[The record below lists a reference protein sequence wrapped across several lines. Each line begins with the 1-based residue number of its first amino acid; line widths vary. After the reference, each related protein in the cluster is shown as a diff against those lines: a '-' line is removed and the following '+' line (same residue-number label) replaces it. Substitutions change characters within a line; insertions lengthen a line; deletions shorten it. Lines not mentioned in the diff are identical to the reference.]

1 MRMMMTPLLSLLIA
15 LLYQPSTPA
24 ISIRYDQ
31 PAPPA
36 QDDWYNAALQHIRQ
50 QAAANNRISS
60 YDLPFANLFNDSL
73 LPGPGKAEATFG
85 ASVTSAGDLNGDGY
99 SDVVIGAP
107 IYDSL
112 EWFSN
117 EGRVYVYYGTPTGLP
132 IVPDLNL
139 EYHSNTDQGERFGS
153 SVASAGDVNG
163 DGYGDLVVG
172 AMYASDDGYNAARGQ
187 ALVYFGS
194 PTGIAYEADT
204 ILKESMGF
212 SMFGESVAG
221 AGDVNGDGYSD
232 IIVGAPGYGYMQ
244 GFPDGLKGR
253 TYIFYGSATGFSGH
267 DYVEG
272 VQYQN
277 HFGALVAGMGDVN
290 GDGYSDIA
298 VSAPDYDV
306 YANQSDGAVFVY
318 YGSATGLTL
327 TPAYMYTNTQP
338 IESTHFGRSM
348 AGGGD
353 LNGDGYTDLVVGQP
367 RYHDDMLGPNP
378 FHSIG
383 RLLIYYGSPSGLPA
397 DPVII
402 DSTARVGLALGGP
415 VGNAGDI
422 NGDGYADIV
431 VGGKDTINNVPRL
444 LIMRGSATGL
454 QDTAYYLVDS
464 LHSIAVTALAAA
476 GDIDGDGYTDIVAGD
491 ANYDAGDSLNAG
503 RAYIFHGEPDSLHN
517 VLPSVVMNHQ
527 GLTVIGFGKSMQH
540 VGDING
546 DGYSD
551 VVIGDHNFIKG
562 TTNYEGRAYVY
573 YGSINGL
580 PEVPN
585 VTLDVN
591 QALCKLGYSVSGGDV
606 NGDGYADVIVSA
618 PRYNDTQGGVFIY
631 YGSSSGLVMTPATIT
646 GAAGQHIGYAVAGA
660 GDLNGDGYGDV
671 LISAYNDIV
680 TIDTGKVFVYY
691 GSASGLSATPNHI
704 IQGTNEPDMAGF
716 GRSLASAGDVNGDGY
731 GDVIIGAHGSTD
743 GSHAREG
750 RAYIFMGSDTGLV
763 SVNPV
768 ILDNANQEL
777 AFFGI
782 SVAGAGDI
790 NADGYADVMVGAVEY
805 AGGYDEGRV
814 YIYLGST
821 GGISTTPSD
830 TLIKV
835 QPPSTLFG
843 YIIAGAGD
851 IDADGYAD
859 VLIGDPHYGGDGGIT
874 YIYKGTPTGLA
885 AVPDSLHAWQL
896 GSGIG
901 TSACSAG
908 DVNGD
913 GFTDILLGNL
923 GYETMGNV
931 YLYYGGGN
939 HTGQRNNLRLY
950 NANLT
955 TPLSAANVPEGTIGA
970 GLLVRSSQGLQKA
983 RLVWETRTTGNPFSG
998 NPVTNSTAYTGRQS
1012 TFTNIGLTGTELKSQ
1027 ITKTG
1032 KATLL
1037 RARVEYSPTTS
1048 LTGQRFGPWRYPL
1061 TVGRSQGIL
1070 LPLDILT
1077 FTGVKQQKTVLIR
1090 WTVASYEEG
1099 AQFTLERSSNG
1110 RDYTP
1115 LYTTPAL
1122 PNVTQYQW
1130 RDEYPMRGK
1139 NYFRLVAVDRDRKK
1153 YSKTALVVFDETRD
1167 WLVFPNPV
1175 RAGQPLTV
1183 QLPGITGI
1191 VTAKLATSDGR
1202 IIQQKQYT
1210 ATNGQIQLSTQR
1222 LPAGQYTLSLTT
1234 GGSTA
1239 TRTVLVTQ

>member
-1 MRMMMTPLLSLLIA
+1 MMMPPLLSLLIA
-15 LLYQPSTPA
+15 LLYQPSTP
-24 ISIRYDQ
+24 SM
-31 PAPPA
+31 
-36 QDDWYNAALQHIRQ
+36 
-50 QAAANNRISS
+50 
-60 YDLPFANLFNDSL
+60 PFADLLTDSV
-73 LPGPGKAEATFG
+73 LPGPGRAEAEFG
-85 ASVTSAGDLNGDGY
+85 ASVTGAGDLNGDGY

-107 IYDSL
+107 MYDSTDNDL
-112 EWFSN
+112 FRN
-117 EGRVYVYYGTPTGLP
+117 EGRVYVYYGTAAGLP
-132 IVPDLNL
+132 VEPDLKL
-139 EYHSNTDQGERFGS
+139 EYHCNTDGGERFGA
-153 SVASAGDVNG
+153 SVAGAGDING
-163 DGYGDLVVG
+163 DGYGDLVIG
-172 AMYASDDGYNAARGQ
+172 ASYASDDGYNAARGQ

-194 PTGIAYEADT
+194 ATGIAAEADT

-212 SMFGESVAG
+212 ALYGESVAG
-221 AGDVNGDGYSD
+221 AGDINGDGYSD
-232 IIVGAPGYGYMQ
+232 IIVGAPGYGYLTPY
-244 GFPDGLKGR
+244 PDGLRGR
-253 TYIFYGSATGFSGH
+253 VYIHYGSATGISATDF
-267 DYVEG
+267 VEG
-272 VQYQN
+272 DQYYTQ
-277 HFGALVAGMGDVN
+277 FGQYVTGMGDVN
-290 GDGYSDIA
+290 GDGYTDIA
-298 VSAPDYDV
+298 VSAPNYHI
-306 YANQSDGAVFVY
+306 YFPNADGAVFIY
-318 YGSATGLTL
+318 YGSATGLIL
-327 TPAYMYTNTQP
+327 TPANIYTNAQP
-338 IESTHFGRSM
+338 IAATGFSRWM

-353 LNGDGYTDLVVGQP
+353 LNGDGYTDLVISQP
-367 RYHDDMLGPNP
+367 NYYDDMLGPNP
-378 FHSIG
+378 SHTIS
-383 RLLIYYGSPSGLPA
+383 RLLLYYGSPSGLPTT
-397 DPVII
+397 PVII
-402 DSTARVGLALGGP
+402 DSTARVGLALSVP
-415 VGNAGDI
+415 IAHAGDV

-431 VGGKDTINNVPRL
+431 VAGADTTTHVSRL
-444 LIMRGSATGL
+444 LLLHGSATGL
-454 QDTAYYLVDS
+454 TDTAFYLVDS
-464 LHSIAVTALAAA
+464 LYSLPVSVLVAA
-476 GDIDGDGYTDIVAGD
+476 GDVDGDGYADIIGGD
-491 ANYDAGDSLNAG
+491 PGYAAGDSVYAG

-517 VLPSVVMNHQ
+517 VLPSVVINHQ
-527 GLTVIGFGKSMQH
+527 GLTVIGFGKSMQYA
-540 VGDING
+540 GDING

-551 VVIGDHNFIKG
+551 VVIGDHNFIKS

-573 YGSINGL
+573 YGSANGL
-580 PEVPN
+580 PEVPD

-591 QALCKLGYSVSGGDV
+591 QPGCKLGYSVSGGDM

-618 PRYNDTQGGVFIY
+618 PLYNGTQGGVFIY

-646 GAAGQHIGYAVAGA
+646 GVSGQHIGYAVAGA

-671 LISAYNDIV
+671 LISAYNEVV

-691 GSASGLSATPNHI
+691 GSASGLPATPDLVL
-704 IQGTNEPDMAGF
+704 QGTNEPEMAGF

-731 GDVIIGAHGSTD
+731 GDVIIGAYMSTD
-743 GSHAREG
+743 GSHVREG
-750 RAYIFMGSDTGLV
+750 RAYIFMGSGTGLV
-763 SVNPV
+763 ATTPV
-768 ILDNANQEL
+768 ILDNANEDNAL
-777 AFFGI
+777 FGYA
-782 SVAGAGDI
+782 VAGAGDI
-790 NADGYADVMVGAVEY
+790 NADGYADVLVGAAEY
-805 AGGYDEGRV
+805 TGASDKGQV
-814 YIYLGST
+814 FVYLGT
-821 GGISTTPSD
+821 AGGISTTASD
-830 TLIKV
+830 TLTKI
-835 QPPSTLFG
+835 QQPSTLFG
-843 YIIAGAGD
+843 FVVAGAGD
-851 IDADGYAD
+851 INADGYAD

-923 GYETMGNV
+923 DYQTMGNV

-939 HTGQRNNLRLY
+939 HTGRRNNLRLY

-983 RLVWETRTTGNPFSG
+983 RLVWETRATGNPFSG
-998 NPVTNSTAYTGRQS
+998 NPVTNSTAWTGRQA

-1032 KATLL
+1032 KSTLL

-1061 TVGRSQGIL
+1061 TIGRSEGVL

-1130 RDEYPMRGK
+1130 RDEHPLRGK

-1191 VTAKLATSDGR
+1191 VTAKLITGEGR
-1202 IIQQKQYT
+1202 IIQQKQYS
-1210 ATNGQIQLSTQR
+1210 ATNGLIQLSTVH
-1222 LPAGQYTLSLTT
+1222 LPAGQYSLSLTIE
-1234 GGSTA
+1234 GGTV
-1239 TRTVLVTQ
+1239 TRAVVVVK

>member
-1 MRMMMTPLLSLLIA
+1 MMMTPLLSLLIA
-15 LLYQPSTPA
+15 LLYQPSTPIA
-24 ISIRYDQ
+24 IRYDQ
-31 PAPPA
+31 PAAPA
-36 QDDWYNAALQHIRQ
+36 PAGWYTAALQHIRQ

-60 YDLPFANLFNDSL
+60 YELPFADLFNDSV
-73 LPGPGKAEATFG
+73 LPGPGRAEAQFG
-85 ASVTSAGDLNGDGY
+85 ASVSGVGDLNGDGY

-107 IYDSL
+107 MYDSL
-112 EWFSN
+112 DMFSN
-117 EGRVYVYYGTPTGLP
+117 EGRAYVYYGTATGLP
-132 IVPDLNL
+132 VVPDLKL
-139 EYHSNTDQGERFGS
+139 EYHSNTDQGERFGI
-153 SVASAGDVNG
+153 SVAGAGDVNG
-163 DGYGDLVVG
+163 DGYGDLVIG
-172 AMYASDDGYNAARGQ
+172 ASYASDDGYNAARGQ

-194 PTGIAYEADT
+194 STGIAPEADT

-212 SMFGESVAG
+212 AMYGESVAG
-221 AGDVNGDGYSD
+221 AGDINGDGYSD
-232 IIVGAPGYGYMQ
+232 IIVGAPGYGYLTPY
-244 GFPDGLKGR
+244 PDGLKGR
-253 TYIFYGSATGFSGH
+253 VYIYYGSATGFAGS

-272 VQYQN
+272 EQYQN
-277 HFGALVAGMGDVN
+277 YFGQLVAGMGDVN

-298 VSAPDYDV
+298 ISAPNYHV
-306 YANQSDGAVFVY
+306 FAPNADGAVFIY

-327 TPAYMYTNTQP
+327 TPAHVYTNAQP
-338 IESTHFGRSM
+338 IASTGFSQSI

-353 LNGDGYTDLVVGQP
+353 FNGDGYTDLVLGQP
-367 RYHDDMLGPNP
+367 QYHDDMFGPDP
-378 FHSIG
+378 FHTIG
-383 RLLIYYGSPSGLPA
+383 RLLLYYGSPSGLPA
-397 DPVII
+397 TPVII
-402 DSTARVGLALGGP
+402 DSTARVGLALGAP
-415 VGNAGDI
+415 IAHAGDV

-431 VGGKDTINNVPRL
+431 VSGIDTIAHVPRL
-444 LIMRGSATGL
+444 LLMHGAATGL

-476 GDIDGDGYTDIVAGD
+476 GDIDGDGYTDIIAGD
-491 ANYDAGDSLNAG
+491 RDYDAGDSLNAG
-503 RAYIFHGEPDSLHN
+503 RAYIFHGGPDSLHN
-517 VLPSVVMNHQ
+517 VLPAVVMNHQ

-540 VGDING
+540 AGDING

-551 VVIGDHNFIKG
+551 VVIGDHNFIKS

-573 YGSINGL
+573 YGSANGL
-580 PEVPN
+580 PEVPD
-585 VTLDVN
+585 VTLDIN
-591 QALCKLGYSVSGGDV
+591 QPDCHLGYSVSGGDV

-631 YGSSSGLVMTPATIT
+631 YGSSSGLIMTPATIT
-646 GAAGQHIGYAVAGA
+646 GAPGQHIGYAVAGA

-671 LISAYNDIV
+671 LISAYNEIV

-691 GSASGLSATPNHI
+691 GSASGLPATPNHI

-750 RAYIFMGSDTGLV
+750 RAYLFMGSDTGLV
-763 SVNPV
+763 STNPV

-923 GYETMGNV
+923 GYQTMGNV

-939 HTGQRNNLRLY
+939 HTGRRNNLRLY

-955 TPLSAANVPEGTIGA
+955 TPLSAANVPEGTIGI
-970 GLLVRSSQGLQKA
+970 GLLVRSPQGLQKA
-983 RLVWETRTTGNPFSG
+983 RLVWETRSTGNAFSG
-998 NPVTNSTAYTGRQS
+998 NPVTNSTALTGRQA
-1012 TFTNIGLTGTELKSQ
+1012 TFTNIGLAGTELKSQ

-1032 KATLL
+1032 KSTLL
-1037 RARVEYSPTTS
+1037 RARVEYSLTTS

-1061 TVGRSQGIL
+1061 TIGRSEGIL

-1099 AQFTLERSSNG
+1099 AQFILERSSNG
-1110 RDYTP
+1110 RDYIP

-1122 PNVTQYQW
+1122 LNVTQYQW
-1130 RDEYPMRGK
+1130 RDEHPMRGK
-1139 NYFRLVAVDRDRKK
+1139 NYFRLVTVDRDRKK
-1153 YSKTALVVFDETRD
+1153 YSKTALVVFDETRP
-1167 WLVFPNPV
+1167 WLVYPNPV

-1183 QLPGITGI
+1183 QLPGVTGI
-1191 VTAKLATSDGR
+1191 VTAKLTTGDGR

-1210 ATNGQIQLSTQR
+1210 ATNGLIQLSTQL

-1234 GGSTA
+1234 AGSTA
-1239 TRTVLVTQ
+1239 TRAVVVVQ

>member
-15 LLYQPSTPA
+15 FLYQPATPHIA
-24 ISIRYDQ
+24 IRYDQ
-31 PAPPA
+31 SVPPA
-36 QDDWYNAALQHIRQ
+36 QTDWYSAALRHIGQ
-50 QAAANNRISS
+50 PAAVSNRISS
-60 YDLPFANLFNDSL
+60 YELPFANLFNDSV

-107 IYDSL
+107 IYDSI
-112 EWFSN
+112 EWYSN

-139 EYHSNTDQGERFGS
+139 EYHSNSDQGERFGI
-153 SVASAGDVNG
+153 SVAGAGDING

-194 PTGIAYEADT
+194 PTGIPSEADT
-204 ILKESMGF
+204 ILKEDMGF
-212 SMFGESVAG
+212 SQFGESVAG

-232 IIVGAPGYGYMQ
+232 IIVGAPGYGYSGGYPQ
-244 GFPDGLKGR
+244 GMKGR
-253 TYIFYGSATGFSGH
+253 TYVFYGSATGFSGN
-267 DYVEG
+267 DYIEG
-272 VQYQN
+272 EQYAN
-277 HFGALVAGMGDVN
+277 HFGALVTGMGDVN

-298 VSAPDYDV
+298 VGAPDYDIYV
-306 YANQSDGAVFVY
+306 PQNDGAVYVY

-327 TPAYMYTNTQP
+327 TPAHMYTNTQP
-338 IESTHFGRSM
+338 IESTYFGRSM

-353 LNGDGYTDLVVGQP
+353 LNGDGYTDLVIGQP
-367 RYHDDMLGPNP
+367 RYHDDMFGPTP

-402 DSTARVGLALGGP
+402 DSTARIGLALSGP
-415 VGNAGDI
+415 VGSAGDV

-444 LIMRGSATGL
+444 LIMHGSATGL
-454 QDTAYYLVDS
+454 QDTAYYIVDS

-491 ANYDAGDSLNAG
+491 ANYDAGDSLDAG
-503 RAYIFHGEPDSLHN
+503 RAYIFHGAPDSLTS
-517 VLPSVVMNHQ
+517 VLPAVAINHV
-527 GLTVIGFGKSMQH
+527 GLTVIGFGKSLQH

-551 VVIGDHNFIKG
+551 VVIGDPNYIKG

-573 YGSINGL
+573 YGSANGL
-580 PEVPN
+580 PEIPN
-585 VTLDVN
+585 VILDVN
-591 QALCKLGYSVSGGDV
+591 QPNCKLGYSVAGSDV

-618 PRYNDTQGGVFIY
+618 PRYNNTQGRVFIY
-631 YGSSSGLVMTPATIT
+631 YGSASGVVTTPAVIP
-646 GAAGQHIGYAVAGA
+646 GAAGQYIGYAVDGA

-671 LISAYNDIV
+671 LVSAYNDIV

-691 GSASGLSATPNHI
+691 GSATGLPATPDLI
-704 IQGTNEPDMAGF
+704 LKGTNDPEMAGF
-716 GRSLASAGDVNGDGY
+716 GRALAGVGDVNGDGY
-731 GDVIIGAHGSTD
+731 GDAIIGAFMSTD
-743 GSHAREG
+743 GSHVREG
-750 RAYIFMGSDTGLV
+750 RAYLFRGSDTGLV
-763 SVNPV
+763 ATSPV
-768 ILDNANQEL
+768 ILDNANRVD
-777 AFFGI
+777 AFFGT

-790 NADGYADVMVGAVEY
+790 NADGYADVLVGAADY
-805 AGGYDEGRV
+805 TGGTDKGQV
-814 YIYLGST
+814 FVYLGSAS
-821 GGISTTPSD
+821 GISTTPSD
-830 TLIKV
+830 TLTKE
-835 QPPSTLFG
+835 QPSGTQFG
-843 YIIAGAGD
+843 NVVASAGD
-851 IDADGYAD
+851 INSDGYAD
-859 VLIGDPHYGGDGGIT
+859 ALITDAQYQGLGIA

-885 AVPDSLHAWQL
+885 PVPDTIHAWDQINYSSL
-896 GSGIG
+896 GNAAS
-901 TSACSAG
+901 TAG

-913 GFTDILLGNL
+913 GFTDLLLSNL
-923 GYETMGNV
+923 AYQTMGSV

-939 HTGQRNNLRLY
+939 AGRRNNLRLY

-955 TPLSAANVPEGTIGA
+955 TPLSAANMPQGTIGA
-970 GLLVRSSQGLQKA
+970 GLLIRSSQGLQKA
-983 RLVWETRTTGNPFSG
+983 RLVWETRTTGNAFSG
-998 NPVTNSTAYTGRQS
+998 NPVTNSTAYTDRQA
-1012 TFTNIGLTGTELKSQ
+1012 TFTSIGLTGTELKSQ

-1037 RARVEYSPTTS
+1037 RARVEYSQTTS

-1061 TVGRSQGIL
+1061 TVGRSEGVL

-1115 LYTTPAL
+1115 LYSTPAL

-1130 RDEYPMRGK
+1130 RDEHPMRGK

-1153 YSKTALVVFDETRD
+1153 YLKTALVVFDETRD

-1175 RAGQPLTV
+1175 RAGQSLTV

-1191 VTAKLATSDGR
+1191 VTAKLSTSDGR

-1210 ATNGQIQLSTQR
+1210 TTNGLIQLSTVR

-1239 TRTVLVTQ
+1239 TRTVLIVQ